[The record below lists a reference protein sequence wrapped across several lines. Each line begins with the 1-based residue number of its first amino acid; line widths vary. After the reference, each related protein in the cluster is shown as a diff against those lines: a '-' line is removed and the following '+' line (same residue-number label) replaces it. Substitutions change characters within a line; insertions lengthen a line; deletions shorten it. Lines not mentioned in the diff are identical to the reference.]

1 MANTGK
7 ASRTQHW
14 IKIGLALSALP
25 LLQACSVNPA
35 TGKADFVLMSESREL
50 EIGVEEHAKIME
62 KSPTYDNETLKAY
75 VERVGQKVA
84 ATSDRPDLKYT
95 FTIIDSP
102 DINAFALP
110 GGYIYI
116 NRGLIGFLNSEAELA
131 AVLAHEIGH
140 VTARHAVRQKA
151 AASGAK
157 VGAVL
162 SAIATRSNVVGD
174 VASIYGAAAISGYG
188 REMEL
193 EADGFGAKYL
203 FNAGYDPK
211 AMIEVI
217 GVLKNHERFSR
228 YRAKEEGKKAR
239 SYHGVFSTHPSN
251 DARLQEVIAK
261 AGTLSLN
268 DDQLINEKGFRDQVD
283 GMIWGTNYAQKAGV
297 KSTSK
302 SKTNRYTHSKLGFTL
317 VFPDEWEIANERSA
331 ITGAPSDKSA
341 KLSLEVTRLRDKIPP
356 DEFIRQKLN
365 VKLLTRSEPL
375 RQAGLAGHT
384 GVRPKQKGEQY
395 PTRMA
400 VFYQSNRVY
409 HFTGTVSEPEEGV
422 DYDQMF
428 IDSVRSFRP
437 VRSAGKRKAPKSKT
451 LKYVKANSKTTF
463 ALLAKYIKLGRYTE
477 EQLRLLNG
485 YYPRGEPKPG
495 EWIKIVE

>member
-1 MANTGK
+1 MK
-7 ASRTQHW
+7 W
-14 IKIGLALSALP
+14 INLGFALLAMGLASS
-25 LLQACSVNPA
+25 CSVNPA
-35 TGKADFVLMSESREL
+35 TGNADFVLMSEDK
-50 EIGVEEHAKIME
+50 EISIGHEEHEKIM
-62 KSPTYDNETLKAY
+62 KSMPVYEDPELQAY
-75 VERVGQKVA
+75 VERIGQKVA
-84 ATSDRPDLKYT
+84 ATGDRPDLTYV

-151 AASGAK
+151 AATGAK
-157 VGAVL
+157 LGAFV
-162 SAIATRSNVVGD
+162 SAVATRSNTVGE
-174 VASIYGAAAISGYG
+174 VASLYGAAAISGYG

-228 YRAKEEGKKAR
+228 FRAKEAGKKAKT
-239 SYHGVFSTHPSN
+239 YHGVFSTHPSN

-261 AGTLSLN
+261 AGTLSQG
-268 DDQLINEKGFRDQVD
+268 DDQIINEDGFRKEVD
-283 GMIWGTNYAQKAGV
+283 GMIWGQNYAANAGR
-297 KSTSK
+297 KSDKK
-302 SKTNRYTHSKLGFTL
+302 SEINRYTHAKLGFTL
-317 VFPDEWEIANERSA
+317 VFPKDWAIANERSA
-331 ITGAPSDKSA
+331 IVGAPEDKSA
-341 KLSLEVTRLRDKIPP
+341 QLKLEVTRMKDKIPP

-365 VKLLTRSEPL
+365 VDLLTRSEPL
-375 RQAGLAGHT
+375 KQAGLYGHT
-384 GVRPKQKGEQY
+384 GVRLPKGAEKY

-409 HFTGTVSEPEEGV
+409 HFTGTVSEPEQDI

-428 IDSVRSFRP
+428 VDAVRSFRP
-437 VRSAGKRKAPKSKT
+437 VRSRGPSKAPKAKAI
-451 LKYVKANSKTTF
+451 KYVKANSRTTF
-463 ALLAKYIKLGRYTE
+463 SELARHVKLGRYTE

-495 EWIKIVE
+495 EWIKIVK

>member
-1 MANTGK
+1 MKWTKANIVS
-7 ASRTQHW
+7 A
-14 IKIGLALSALP
+14 AMVVAALP
-25 LLQACSVNPA
+25 WLHACSVNPA
-35 TGKADFVLMSESREL
+35 TGNADFVLMSENK
-50 EIGVEEHAKIME
+50 EISIGKEEHAKILE
-62 KSPTYDNETLKAY
+62 KMPIYENESLQTYVDK
-75 VERVGQKVA
+75 VGQKVA
-84 ATSDRPDLKYT
+84 ATSDRPDLTYL

-151 AASGAK
+151 AAAGAK
-157 VGAVL
+157 VASVVT
-162 SAIATRSNVVGD
+162 AIAARSNTVGE
-174 VASIYGAAAISGYG
+174 VTSIYGAAAISGYG

-228 YRAKEEGKKAR
+228 FRAKEAGKKAK

-261 AGTLSLN
+261 AGTLS
-268 DDQLINEKGFRDQVD
+268 QSGTQVTNEDGFRDQVD
-283 GMIWGTNYAQKAGV
+283 GLLWGKNYALNAGV
-297 KSTSK
+297 STD
-302 SKTNRYTHSKLGFTL
+302 TNRYTHSKLGFTL
-317 VFPDEWEIANERSA
+317 VFPDEWKVENKGSA
-331 ITGAPSDKSA
+331 IIGAPADKVA
-341 KLSLEVTRLRDKIPP
+341 ELKLEVTRLKDKIPP

-365 VKLLTRSEPL
+365 VSLLTRSEPL
-375 RQAGLAGHT
+375 KQAGLMGHT
-384 GVRPKQKGEQY
+384 GVRPAQGKEQY

-400 VFYQSNRVY
+400 VFYQANRVY
-409 HFTGTVSEPEEGV
+409 HFTGSLSDPEKDV
-422 DYDQMF
+422 DYDQLF
-428 IDSVRSFRP
+428 LDAVHSFRP
-437 VRSAGKRKAPKSKT
+437 VRSRGKRKAPAEKT
-451 LKYVKANSKTTF
+451 IKYVKANSKTTF
-463 ALLAKYIKLGRYTE
+463 ALLARHIKLGRYTE

-495 EWIKIVE
+495 EWIKIID

>member
-1 MANTGK
+1 MKWTK
-7 ASRTQHW
+7 AKT
-14 IKIGLALSALP
+14 LAAATIVAALP
-25 LLQACSVNPA
+25 WLHACSVNPA
-35 TGKADFVLMSESREL
+35 TGNADFVLMSENK
-50 EIGVEEHAKIME
+50 EISIGKEEHAKILKKMPVY
-62 KSPTYDNETLKAY
+62 KNESLQAY
-75 VERVGQKVA
+75 VEKVGQKVA
-84 ATSDRPDLKYT
+84 ATSDRPELDYV

-131 AVLAHEIGH
+131 AVLAHEVGH

-151 AASGAK
+151 AATGAK
-157 VGAVL
+157 VASVIT
-162 SAIATRSNVVGD
+162 AIAARSNTVGE
-174 VASIYGAAAISGYG
+174 VTSIYGAAAISGYG

-228 YRAKEEGKKAR
+228 FRAREEGKKAK

-251 DARLQEVIAK
+251 DTRLQEVIAK
-261 AGTLSLN
+261 AGTLSQN
-268 DDQLINEKGFRDQVD
+268 GKQVTNEDGFRNQVD
-283 GMIWGTNYAQKAGV
+283 GILWGKNYALNAGV
-297 KSTSK
+297 AST
-302 SKTNRYTHSKLGFTL
+302 TNRYTHSKLGFTL
-317 VFPDEWEIANERSA
+317 VFPDEWEVENKGNA
-331 ITGAPSDKSA
+331 IIGAPTTNAAELK
-341 KLSLEVTRLRDKIPP
+341 LEVTRLKDKIPP

-365 VKLLTRSEPL
+365 VNLLTRSEPL
-375 RQAGLAGHT
+375 KQAGLLGHT
-384 GVRPKQKGEQY
+384 GVRPIQEGEKY

-400 VFYQSNRVY
+400 VFYQANRVY
-409 HFTGTVSEPEEGV
+409 HFTGTVSSPEKDV
-422 DYDQMF
+422 DYDQLF
-428 IDSVRSFRP
+428 LDAVHSFRP
-437 VRSAGKRKAPKSKT
+437 VRSRAKRKAPAVKT

-463 ALLAKYIKLGRYTE
+463 ALLARHIKLGRYTE

-495 EWIKIVE
+495 EWIKIVD